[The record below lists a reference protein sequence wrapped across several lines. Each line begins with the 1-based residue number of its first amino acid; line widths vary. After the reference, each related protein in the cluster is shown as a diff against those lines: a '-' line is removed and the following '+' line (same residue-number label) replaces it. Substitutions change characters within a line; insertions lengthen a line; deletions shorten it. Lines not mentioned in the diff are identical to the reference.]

1 MKKTLA
7 VLMLA
12 AMVLSTGCG
21 NNTMDGAKKDAQDAA
36 AKVEQKADEAKDAAA
51 KKADEA
57 AAKVD
62 EAKDVANKAAGDA
75 AAKVEEVKSDA
86 AQKLEEISEDAKA
99 MRESMGEI
107 SFNGIVPG
115 FSVDEVKE
123 AYGEPV
129 RTSGDSGE
137 ELVFMNGAIVNVDT
151 NNAVKSVRL
160 TTGDVETPEGVAVG
174 MSEYVLNDAYGM
186 ADNVKKLADGAE
198 YEYDRGVNKIAKLV
212 FTTKDGIISEIRS
225 EFNK

>member
-21 NNTMDGAKKDAQDAA
+21 NNTMDGAKKDAQEAA
-36 AKVEQKADEAKDAAA
+36 TKVEQKADEAKDAAA

-62 EAKDVANKAAGDA
+62 EVKDAANKAAGDA

-86 AQKLEEISEDAKA
+86 TQKLEEISEDAKA

-107 SFNGIVPG
+107 SFNGIVLG

-129 RTSGDSGE
+129 QSSGE
-137 ELVFMNGAIVNVDT
+137 ELVFENGAIVNVDT
-151 NNAVKSVRL
+151 NNAVKSIRL
-160 TTGDVETPEGVAVG
+160 TTGDVETPQGVAVG

>member
-1 MKKTLA
+1 MKKFFA
-7 VLMLA
+7 ALMLA

-21 NNTMDGAKKDAQDAA
+21 NNAMDGAKKDAQEAA
-36 AKVEQKADEAKDAAA
+36 AKVEQKADEVKKDAEAKVEETKDAAA
-51 KKADEA
+51 QKADEA

-62 EAKDVANKAAGDA
+62 EAKDAAVQ
-75 AAKVEEVKSDA
+75 KVD
-86 AQKLEEISEDAKA
+86 EIAEGAKA
-99 MRESMGEI
+99 MRESMSEI

-115 FSVDEVKE
+115 FSIDEVKE

-129 RTSGDSGE
+129 KTSGE

-151 NNAVKSVRL
+151 NNTVKSVRL
-160 TTGDVETPEGVAVG
+160 TTDEVKTPEGVAVG
-174 MSEYVLNDAYGM
+174 MSEYTLNDAYGT
-186 ADNVKKLADGAE
+186 ADAVKKLADGVE
-198 YEYDRGVNKIAKLV
+198 YEYNRGVNKVAKLV